1 MKKLGILL
9 GIGLILT
16 LLFGHA
22 RNEAIAAKNKDAVV
36 NNTGAETIVEKI
48 NG

>member
-16 LLFGHA
+16 LLFGLA
-22 RNEAIAAKNKDAVV
+22 RNEATAMKKKDAIV

-48 NG
+48 NV